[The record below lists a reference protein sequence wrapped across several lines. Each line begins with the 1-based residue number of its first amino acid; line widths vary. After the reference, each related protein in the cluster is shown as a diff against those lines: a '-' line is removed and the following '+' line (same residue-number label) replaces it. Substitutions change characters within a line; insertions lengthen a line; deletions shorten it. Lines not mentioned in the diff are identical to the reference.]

1 MAVGVSV
8 KLPLQPDSNDGLFKL
23 NKTAVDA
30 VKQNFKMLLLTEE
43 GEKVMDVN
51 FGVGLRK
58 QLFENFTFQ
67 TSQNIKEKILQQ
79 TAKYLPFIRII
90 NIQLGDSQFSDSALI
105 DQNELQISI
114 EYQIEP
120 LNLLDKL
127 QLKIL

>member
-23 NKTAVDA
+23 NKTAVDS

-43 GEKVMDVN
+43 GEKVMDTK

-58 QLFENFTFQ
+58 ELFENFSIQ
-67 TSQNIKEKILQQ
+67 TSQNIREKIMQQ
-79 TAKYLPFIRII
+79 TAKYLPFIKII
-90 NIQLGDSQFSDSALI
+90 NINIGDSELLNGDLI
-105 DQNELQISI
+105 DTNELQVSI

-127 QLKIL
+127 QLKVL

>member
-43 GEKVMDVN
+43 GEKVMDTN

-58 QLFENFTFQ
+58 QLFENFSFQ
-67 TSQNIKEKILQQ
+67 TSQNIRERIIQQ
-79 TAKYLPFIRII
+79 TAKYLPFIKITRIDV
-90 NIQLGDSQFSDSALI
+90 GDSQISDSALI

>member
-8 KLPLQPDSNDGLFKL
+8 KLPLQSDSNDGLFKL

>member
-43 GEKVMDVN
+43 GEKVMDTN

-58 QLFENFTFQ
+58 QLFENFSFQ
-67 TSQNIKEKILQQ
+67 TSQNIRERIIQQ
-79 TAKYLPFIRII
+79 TAKYLPFIKITRID
-90 NIQLGDSQFSDSALI
+90 LGDSQISDSALI

>member
-43 GEKVMDVN
+43 GEKVMDTN

-58 QLFENFTFQ
+58 QLFENFSFQ
-67 TSQNIKEKILQQ
+67 TSQNIRERIIQQ
-79 TAKYLPFIRII
+79 TSKYLPFIKITKI
-90 NIQLGDSQFSDSALI
+90 DLGDSQISDSALI

>member
-23 NKTAVDA
+23 NKTAVDS

-43 GEKVMDVN
+43 GEKMMDVN

-58 QLFENFTFQ
+58 ELFENFTFQ
-67 TSQNIKEKILQQ
+67 TSQNIRERILQQ
-79 TAKYLPFIRII
+79 TAKYLPFIKII
-90 NIQLGDSQFSDSALI
+90 NIQLGDSQLADSELI

-120 LNLLDKL
+120 LNLMDKL

>member
-90 NIQLGDSQFSDSALI
+90 NIQLGDSQFSDGALI

>member
-43 GEKVMDVN
+43 GEKIMDTN

-58 QLFENFTFQ
+58 QLFENFSFQ
-67 TSQNIKEKILQQ
+67 TSQNIRERIIQQ
-79 TAKYLPFIRII
+79 TAKYLPFIKITRID
-90 NIQLGDSQFSDSALI
+90 LGDSQISDSALI

-120 LNLLDKL
+120 LNLSDKL

>member
-8 KLPLQPDSNDGLFKL
+8 KLPLQSDPNDGLFKL
-23 NKTAVDA
+23 NKTAVDS

-79 TAKYLPFIRII
+79 TTKYLPFIRII

-105 DQNELQISI
+105 DQNELQILI

>member
-23 NKTAVDA
+23 NKTAVDS

-43 GEKVMDVN
+43 GEKVMDTN

-67 TSQNIKEKILQQ
+67 TSQDIRQRIIQQ
-79 TAKYLPFIRII
+79 TGKYLPFIKII
-90 NIQLGDSQFSDSALI
+90 NINLGDSQINDSAMI

>member
-1 MAVGVSV
+1 
-8 KLPLQPDSNDGLFKL
+8 
-23 NKTAVDA
+23 
-30 VKQNFKMLLLTEE
+30 
-43 GEKVMDVN
+43 MDTN

-58 QLFENFTFQ
+58 QLFENFSFQ
-67 TSQNIKEKILQQ
+67 TSQNIRERIIQQ
-79 TAKYLPFIRII
+79 TAKYLPFIKITRID
-90 NIQLGDSQFSDSALI
+90 LGDSQISDSALI

>member
-43 GEKVMDVN
+43 GEKVMDTN

-58 QLFENFTFQ
+58 QLFENFSFQ
-67 TSQNIKEKILQQ
+67 TSQNIRERIVQQ
-79 TAKYLPFIRII
+79 TAKYLPFIKITKI
-90 NIQLGDSQFSDSALI
+90 DLGDSQFSDSALI

>member
-1 MAVGVSV
+1 MAVGISV

-23 NKTAVDA
+23 NKTAVDS

>member
-8 KLPLQPDSNDGLFKL
+8 KLPLQPDANDGLFKL

-30 VKQNFKMLLLTEE
+30 VRQNFKMLLLTEE
-43 GEKVMDVN
+43 GEKVMDVD

-67 TSQNIKEKILQQ
+67 TSENIRERIFQK

-90 NIQLGDSQFSDSALI
+90 NIDLGETSETANEMI
-105 DQNELQISI
+105 DANELQISI
-114 EYQIEP
+114 EYEIEP
-120 LNLLDKL
+120 LKLLDKL
-127 QLKIL
+127 QLSIF